1 MKKIVTMLCAVL
13 MAICVSFAFVGCI
26 DLNDNDETGSEL
38 SVSNENIS
46 IRYTEYLGYSVKVT
60 GLITNTTGKNLS
72 YISVEYKI
80 YDSSNAVI
88 GKALANANNI
98 GAGETWKFEASSLA
112 WFDERPATVKM
123 SQIQTLK
130 DF

>member
-13 MAICVSFAFVGCI
+13 MAVCVSYAFVGCI
-26 DLNDNDETGSEL
+26 DLNDNDETSSEL

-46 IRYTEYLGYSVKVT
+46 IRYIEYLGYTVKVT
-60 GLITNTTGKNLS
+60 GFITNTTGKNLS